1 MLVYN
6 GNNYDFKV
14 LNLEMNRILKLLLG
28 NIYCVDFLEAFRVF
42 DLVVID
48 EFFIIVRNFSNIVVL
63 IFFGQNILE
72 ILKDVF
78 DIKLRVRQIKRK
90 CDVDFDRFLVQ
101 VKFVR
106 KRFFDLVGKKDE
118 VENGDLLDLIGYKLM
133 GLSMKMLVDVV
144 SKRNICDVEFVKKRL
159 IFDEDDDENED
170 DEYNDDEKED
180 EDVEMLVSEE
190 NKNQCQ
196 ENIGKL
202 DGIIFN
208 LQGSLLDVDFLQV
221 VEYLEYLVLNSIRG
235 LEIKIF
241 CVIF

>member
-28 NIYCVDFLEAFRVF
+28 NIYCVDFLEVFRVF

-48 EFFIIVRNFSNIVVL
+48 EFLIIVRNFSNIVIL

-101 VKFVR
+101 VKSVR

-190 NKNQCQ
+190 NKNQC
-196 ENIGKL
+196 
-202 DGIIFN
+202 
-208 LQGSLLDVDFLQV
+208 
-221 VEYLEYLVLNSIRG
+221 
-235 LEIKIF
+235 
-241 CVIF
+241 

>member
-42 DLVVID
+42 DLVVVD
-48 EFFIIVRNFSNIVVL
+48 EFLIIVRNFSNIVIL

-190 NKNQCQ
+190 NKNQC
-196 ENIGKL
+196 
-202 DGIIFN
+202 
-208 LQGSLLDVDFLQV
+208 
-221 VEYLEYLVLNSIRG
+221 
-235 LEIKIF
+235 
-241 CVIF
+241 

>member
-48 EFFIIVRNFSNIVVL
+48 EFLIIVRNFSNIVIL

-78 DIKLRVRQIKRK
+78 DIKLRVRQIKGK

-190 NKNQCQ
+190 NKNQC
-196 ENIGKL
+196 
-202 DGIIFN
+202 
-208 LQGSLLDVDFLQV
+208 
-221 VEYLEYLVLNSIRG
+221 
-235 LEIKIF
+235 
-241 CVIF
+241 